1 MNQNRTATIRDVA
14 KLAGVSES
22 TVSRVLSGVE
32 TQIQISGETRETV
45 QRVGARS
52 GLSPTSRRACAE
64 REELVFVGPHRA

>member
-32 TQIQISGETRETV
+32 TQIQISGETREVV
-45 QRVGARS
+45 QRAARDLGYRPHPGARALS
-52 GLSPTSRRACAE
+52 GKNSY
-64 REELVFVGPHRA
+64 